1 MANASRV
8 LVAASEYLPATVSR
22 SSDELKV
29 GRTPLANVC
38 GIIPGSASST
48 AGTVDRNHLSDVARG
63 GYPR

>member
-1 MANASRV
+1 MANASRL

-38 GIIPGSASST
+38 GIIPGSVSSNAVT
-48 AGTVDRNHLSDVARG
+48 ARQNHPFDEVRDG
-63 GYPR
+63 CPR